1 MNVEFELVSCEE
13 WIGWSKKGK
22 FEGLGVSKKK
32 KKKKKNYYLKYLLL
46 IIFLN
51 VCEIYINKYLIFI
64 G

>member
-32 KKKKKNYYLKYLLL
+32 KKKKKILFKKF
-46 IIFLN
+46 IINHIFKCMWN
-51 VCEIYINKYLIFI
+51 IYQ
-64 G
+64 